1 MTSHVM
7 ALFLYNG
14 RMRRIFLMAALALV
28 AGGCIWNRA
37 KVNDASVAER
47 VAQVVPGKTRA
58 ADLPRIL
65 GAEPTAVIPL
75 REGQVLYG
83 WAYGDAKTEGFSL
96 ILLTLTKTNSAFASV
111 YVLADAQGVVR
122 RVQATPPPEVA
133 WETWPFGE

>member
-14 RMRRIFLMAALALV
+14 RMRRIFLMAALALL

-58 ADLPRIL
+58 ADLPR
-65 GAEPTAVIPL
+65 
-75 REGQVLYG
+75 
-83 WAYGDAKTEGFSL
+83 YGDAKTEGFSL